1 MIFGRMANGC
11 SIINFTNAPV
21 FNSINETS
29 FSKVHV
35 SAIHPLF
42 LNPFDKTNVVKRI
55 TKKRERYSEFDDL
68 RSGRKSMNT

>member
-1 MIFGRMANGC
+1 MANGC
-11 SIINFTNAPV
+11 SIVNFTNAPV

-55 TKKRERYSEFDDL
+55 TKKRERYSVFDDL

>member
-1 MIFGRMANGC
+1 MANGC
-11 SIINFTNAPV
+11 SIVNFTNAPV
-21 FNSINETS
+21 FNSITETS

-55 TKKRERYSEFDDL
+55 TKKRERYSVFDDL